1 MRTCGLHKLYGLILI
16 AMMLAGTTGVA
27 GAHTYDPDRELCWAV
42 DDGDDGETAV
52 VDVDE
57 VDMEWGDSVEVYVE
71 HMNAT
76 YAIEVVDFHVLDIT
90 VVMDETKEDPC
101 SDRECIVSPYANS
114 VNLRIYKN
122 QTLIG
127 SFPFH
132 AHEDCLESFCTKEGS
147 GDNRGAVWNDGN
159 EFFIGVDEIT
169 CEFADE
175 DCFCTDPIREHAEVV
190 YSITKPPEFETEVTL
205 YLMAED
211 GDGNPEELPT
221 NTDSG
226 NSVVR
231 SNSMFKAE
239 INVENIEKM
248 DAFHVDATVTLTP
261 VEMINGE
268 YPPDSIVK
276 KIYEG
281 EVDADNRTWIDD
293 KFPVDLR
300 NNGSHDRGNKWI
312 GGGNDWFDEE
322 SDTTYTIH
330 FKVPSIPKRTKYVME
345 VNLTY
350 EDFKERSYR
359 FTNNETIIE
368 VLPVVEVKKAIG
380 TEDYA
385 YAEGE
390 AVEYTS
396 EVTYVIYEDYVP
408 YVFLTVINWGDYT
421 IHALSLSDLPNGTWF
436 GTATTDF
443 NVWKCALPAELLKVP
458 DMESDRWSWD
468 LSLKPGE
475 VMTCAYPVSL
485 QRPGNYKLGDAI
497 VNWTEGGHNY
507 SAVSYP
513 QDVEV
518 HGPYIEV
525 TKTVAPDLVAP
536 NGTPE
541 NSTAKIS
548 VSVKNTGD
556 RPASVVIT
564 DQLPAECILIS
575 ASPVRGIVM
584 DEANGTFSV
593 RRVLKEGMAETFDYT
608 IDPNRTVMLP
618 PTVVEFLDITAYGG
632 ISISEMPILY
642 VNGTKPI
649 GAAAEKIR
657 VEAEKVEEAERQAA
671 AKALESGIASA
682 EPAETIDTPVRKE
695 PGFTGAIAAITLLAA
710 ILLAGRRR
718 RSRR

>member
-16 AMMLAGTTGVA
+16 VMMLAGVIGVA
-27 GAHTYDPDRELCWAV
+27 SAHTYDPDRELCWAV
-42 DDGDDGETAV
+42 DDIDGD
-52 VDVDE
+52 
-57 VDMEWGDSVEVYVE
+57 DMEWGDSVEVYVE
-71 HMNAT
+71 HLNAT

-90 VVMDETKEDPC
+90 VEMDETKEDPC
-101 SDRECIVSPYANS
+101 SDRECIVSHDANS

-127 SFPFH
+127 SFPFQ
-132 AHEDCLESFCTKEGS
+132 EYESETGSCLDSFCAKEGS
-147 GDNRGAVWNDGN
+147 WDNRGIVWNDGN

-190 YSITKPPEFETEVTL
+190 YSVTKPPEFETEVTL

-211 GDGNPEELPT
+211 EDGNPEELPT
-221 NTDSG
+221 EGDS
-226 NSVVR
+226 SVVR

-261 VEMINGE
+261 VEMINGK
-268 YPPDSIVK
+268 YPPDGIVK

-293 KFPVDLR
+293 KFPIDLR
-300 NNGSHDRGNKWI
+300 NEVSNRWI
-312 GGGNDWFDEE
+312 GGGNDWFAGEN
-322 SDTTYTIH
+322 DTTYTVY

-345 VNLTY
+345 INLIY
-350 EDFKERSYR
+350 EDFKEKSYR
-359 FTNNETIIE
+359 FTDNETIIE

-385 YAEGE
+385 FAEEE
-390 AVEYTS
+390 AVEPYIP
-396 EVTYVIYEDYVP
+396 EVTYVIYEDYEP
-408 YVFLTVINWGDYT
+408 YVFLTVKNWGDYP

-436 GTATTDF
+436 DPATTDL

-458 DMESDRWSWD
+458 DMESDRWKWGF
-468 LSLKPGE
+468 SLKPGE
-475 VMTCAYPVSL
+475 VMMCAYPVSL
-485 QRPGNYKLGDAI
+485 LRPGDYELGAAV

-507 SAVSYP
+507 SAATYQQAVK
-513 QDVEV
+513 V

-525 TKTVAPDLVAP
+525 TKTVSPELVAP

-541 NSTAKIS
+541 NCTAKIS

-564 DQLPAECILIS
+564 DQIPAESVLIS
-575 ASPVRGIVM
+575 ASPVRGVVM

-642 VNGTKPI
+642 VNGTEPI

-657 VEAEKVEEAERQAA
+657 AEAEKAEEVERQAA
-671 AKALESGIASA
+671 SKALESGVASA

-695 PGFTGAIAAITLLAA
+695 PGFTGAIAAVTLLAA